1 MPNDAARGDEPA
13 TRHDRDDA
21 RYVLRDPEATPA
33 EPAAEATPAE
43 PAAAGPEASRAAAT
57 EPAGRAAADG
67 SAPDAAVAWAAGPP
81 APRRSGRALPI
92 ALIAAAALL
101 LLALAAFAATLIIVS
116 QQPAG
121 DPFRDRTL
129 FVDPDSSAARAAEA
143 SGTDEQR
150 AAAAVIAESPAAIWL
165 TPEHVPPGTATAAVS
180 DTVAQAQDADALPVF
195 VVYGIT
201 DRDCG
206 GFSSGGLPRDEYLDW
221 IDEIAAGLGDRTSI
235 VVLEPDSLALADE
248 CPDPEARTALVR
260 TALARFAHT
269 GAEVYLDGGHSA
281 WLPDD
286 RMAELLHAAGVEGAR
301 GFATNVSN
309 AQSTDD
315 EAAYAARV
323 SEALGGGAHALIDTS
338 RNGAGPPADGEWC
351 NAPGL
356 ALGEE
361 PHALDDPVVDAVLWV
376 KPPGESDGTC
386 NGGPTAGT
394 WWPEQA
400 VELVANADRL

>member
-1 MPNDAARGDEPA
+1 MPNEAARGDESA
-13 TRHDRDDA
+13 MRHDRDDA
-21 RYVLRDPEATPA
+21 RYVLRGPDVSPA
-33 EPAAEATPAE
+33 E
-43 PAAAGPEASRAAAT
+43 T
-57 EPAGRAAADG
+57 EPAEAEPTGTASLEAASADQTG
-67 SAPDAAVAWAAGPP
+67 PPPVNGGAPGAAVAWAAGPQ

-92 ALIAAAALL
+92 ALIAAAAVLL
-101 LLALAAFAATLIIVS
+101 LGVAAFATTLVIVS

-121 DPFRDRTL
+121 NPFRDRTL
-129 FVDPDSSAARAAEA
+129 FVDPDSSAARAAA
-143 SGTDEQR
+143 TSGTDEER
-150 AAAAVIAESPAAIWL
+150 EAAALIAQSPAAIWL
-165 TPEHVPPGTATAAVS
+165 TPEQVLPGTATAAVA
-180 DTVAQAQDADALPVF
+180 DLMARAQGADALPVL

-206 GFSSGGLPRDEYLDW
+206 GFSSGGLPRAAYLDW
-221 IDEIAAGLGDRTSI
+221 VDEIAAGLGDRTSI

-260 TALARFAHT
+260 TALARFSDT

-281 WLPDD
+281 WLPDE
-286 RMAELLHAAGVEGAR
+286 RMAELLTAAGVDGAR

-309 AQSTDD
+309 AQATDD
-315 EAAYAARV
+315 EAAYAARI
-323 SEALGGGAHALIDTS
+323 SDALGGGAHAIIDTS
-338 RNGAGPPADGEWC
+338 RNGAGPPPDGEWC

-356 ALGEE
+356 ALGEG
-361 PHALDDPVVDAVLWV
+361 PHALDDQVVDAVLWV

-400 VELVANADRL
+400 VELVANADGR